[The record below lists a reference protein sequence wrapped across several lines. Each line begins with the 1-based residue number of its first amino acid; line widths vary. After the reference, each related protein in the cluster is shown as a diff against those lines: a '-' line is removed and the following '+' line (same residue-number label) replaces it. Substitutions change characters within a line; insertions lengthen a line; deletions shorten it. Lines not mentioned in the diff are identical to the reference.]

1 MAAALAGRQRF
12 VSGASRCRAMCLAAL
27 WLHTA
32 SIAACKLGMLSA
44 LIDFMNWN
52 CLQAKKA
59 ASLHNAN

>member
-12 VSGASRCRAMCLAAL
+12 VSGASRCRAMCMAAL

-44 LIDFMNWN
+44 LIDFYE
-52 CLQAKKA
+52 LELP
-59 ASLHNAN
+59 AS